1 VSRADWC
8 ARSVREIQTK
18 SGRESRPTVLPL
30 PDRTHNESSKE
41 AHIWHTKRRREA
53 NTPGVLEKVSLI
65 GANQGRKSIS
75 SFRMIQNSERD
86 WQYSEQRIPAILGA
100 LRREE
105 NALWSLFD
113 EKSRD
118 FARKYTDGRSPNV
131 KKYSDSMAVLG
142 VECKPLSGREF
153 PVNREIY
160 RENPLYSTDVLAVAG
175 PKVPCLETLPPF
187 RRLCSRN

>member
-1 VSRADWC
+1 MSRADWC

-41 AHIWHTKRRREA
+41 AHIWHTKRRRKA

-118 FARKYTDGRSPNV
+118 FARKYTEWTFS
-131 KKYSDSMAVLG
+131 
-142 VECKPLSGREF
+142 ECKEIFRLYGGAGSRVQTALRPGIPCEQGYLQGKSAVFYGCSCGRG
-153 PVNREIY
+153 
-160 RENPLYSTDVLAVAG
+160 S
-175 PKVPCLETLPPF
+175 
-187 RRLCSRN
+187 